1 MLYESVFIISGQMSP
16 MSAGKKFDSFAEIIN
31 KSGGKILKTESWGLR
46 SLSYKIKKNSKGY
59 YYLINSECDTK
70 ILNDFNKLVKQ
81 DDDFL
86 RFFNIKINSVDKN
99 PSQLDES
106 RVEDK

>member
-1 MLYESVFIISGQMSP
+1 MLYESVFILSGQISP
-16 MSAGKKFDSFAEIIN
+16 KSAETKFSSLKEKIN

-46 SLSYKIKKNSKGY
+46 SLAYKIKKNSKGY

-70 ILNDFNKLVKQ
+70 VLNEFNSMVKQ

-86 RFFNIKINSVDKN
+86 RFFNLKIKSYDKN
-99 PSQLDES
+99 PSQLDE
-106 RVEDK
+106 RNNEDK

>member
-1 MLYESVFIISGQMSP
+1 MVKYHQNPL
-16 MSAGKKFDSFAEIIN
+16 KKNLIPSQKKLN

-46 SLSYKIKKNSKGY
+46 TLAYKIKKNSKGY

-70 ILNDFNKLVKQ
+70 ILNEFNSLVKQ

-86 RFFNIKINSVDKN
+86 RFFNLKIKSVDKN

-106 RVEDK
+106 KVENK

>member
-1 MLYESVFIISGQMSP
+1 MLYESVFILSGQMSP
-16 MSAGKKFDSFAEIIN
+16 TSASKKFEFFTEKIK

-46 SLSYKIKKNSKGY
+46 SLAYKIKKNSKGY

-70 ILNDFNKLVKQ
+70 ILNDLNSLVKQ

-86 RFFNIKINSVDKN
+86 RFFNLKIKSVDKN

-106 RVEDK
+106 KAEEK

>member
-1 MLYESVFIISGQMSP
+1 MLYESVFILSGQISP
-16 MSAGKKFDSFAEIIN
+16 KSAEKKFDSFTEKIK

-46 SLSYKIKKNSKGY
+46 TLAYKIKKNSQGY

-70 ILNDFNKLVKQ
+70 ILNEFNSLVKQ

-86 RFFNIKINSVDKN
+86 RFFNLKIKSVDKN

-106 RVEDK
+106 KVENK

>member
-1 MLYESVFIISGQMSP
+1 MLYESVFIFSGQMSP
-16 MSAGKKFDSFAEIIN
+16 KSAETKFSSLTEIIS

-70 ILNDFNKLVKQ
+70 VLNDFNKLVKQ

>member
-1 MLYESVFIISGQMSP
+1 MLYESVFIFSGQMTTK
-16 MSAGKKFDSFAEIIN
+16 SAETKFNSLKEKIN

-46 SLSYKIKKNSKGY
+46 SLAYKIKKNSKGY
-59 YYLINSECDTK
+59 YYLINSECDAK
-70 ILNDFNKLVKQ
+70 VLNEFDNLVKL

-86 RFFNIKINSVDKN
+86 RFFNLKIKSVDKN

-106 RVEDK
+106 NVKEK

>member
-1 MLYESVFIISGQMSP
+1 MLYESVFILSGQMTP
-16 MSAGKKFDSFAEIIN
+16 KSAETKFGTFTEKII

-46 SLSYKIKKNSKGY
+46 SLAYKIKKNSKGY

-70 ILNDFNKLVKQ
+70 ILNELNNLVKL

-86 RFFNIKINSVDKN
+86 RFFNLKIKSLDKT

-106 RVEDK
+106 RNEDK